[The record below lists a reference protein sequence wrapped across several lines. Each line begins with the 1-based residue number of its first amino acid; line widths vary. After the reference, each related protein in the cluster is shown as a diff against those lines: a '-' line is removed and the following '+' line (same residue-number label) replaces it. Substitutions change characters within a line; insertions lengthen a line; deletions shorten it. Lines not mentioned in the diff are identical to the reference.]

1 MICFEISLARRSRVL
16 FVTSYWFMSNLHN
29 ELQAGSIMLD
39 QALCYPASQTP
50 GSGNVW
56 RRVASVHPSQISC
69 SVIYARGQGNE
80 YILIILNKS

>member
-1 MICFEISLARRSRVL
+1 MICFEISLARRCRVS

-39 QALCYPASQTP
+39 QAYASQTP

-56 RRVASVHPSQISC
+56 RRVASVHQSQISC

-80 YILIILNKS
+80 YILNYLE